1 MCRGSQKCVAK
12 HLRPNSPFLQ
22 NWYATATMADWMVI
36 IDMIDF
42 CSRLIEFFELTI
54 LTQDI
59 LQIDLSIDTIIS
71 LDY

>member
-1 MCRGSQKCVAK
+1 
-12 HLRPNSPFLQ
+12 
-22 NWYATATMADWMVI
+22 MVI